1 METTFGFA
9 ISGDDEGMK
18 GQENFKF
25 ANVVYSKPLLSCFE
39 ELGLVCKP
47 GKICSCNLPGFL
59 SVSILFKISKLA
71 IYTVQKVYKL
81 SIGSYSTLNV

>member
-39 ELGLVCKP
+39 ELGLVCKS
-47 GKICSCNLPGFL
+47 GKICSCNFL
-59 SVSILFKISKLA
+59 FSGRMGWTADTAGDVF
-71 IYTVQKVYKL
+71 
-81 SIGSYSTLNV
+81 